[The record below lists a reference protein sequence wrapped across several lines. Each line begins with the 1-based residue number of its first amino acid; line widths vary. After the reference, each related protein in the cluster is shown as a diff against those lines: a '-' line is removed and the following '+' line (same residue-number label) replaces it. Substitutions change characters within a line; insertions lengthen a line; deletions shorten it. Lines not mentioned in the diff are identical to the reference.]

1 MGKSNAEQFLPSKEL
16 ATISALAQGYSDYK
30 KRLEEK
36 EMAKQA
42 QRAELLKVI
51 LPLYLKQRGERAIFE
66 RERPLDMDK
75 FQLEQQKVA
84 QTGQLGIAGLQVQ
97 MTGLENAWNIA
108 NMQELGETGRADARN
123 NLSVE
128 LERIRASVQG
138 MIETNKAGIAR
149 AQITSAEKQT
159 TERVAGRAADVS
171 AQVEGRADVSS
182 AVSAS
187 REKIAKWH
195 DDTMKEIAKLDRDI
209 EGKFPEAL
217 KQQVGI
223 YKADAFLASEIWTAA
238 LVDPKYKDVANLMT
252 QIVLDSKTN
261 LNTALAEHGGVS
273 MPARALPELE
283 VEKYGGFLGIGQKER
298 TVPALIPGLTPT
310 RGGVGATGLEVQGPP
325 EPMQLPALKTSGT
338 EFDKFVSMMKAQ
350 NATFINDAQK
360 EQLRK
365 MGIDPDAVE
374 RAVNK

>member
-51 LPLYLKQRGERAIFE
+51 LPQYLKQQGELAIFE
-66 RERPLDMDK
+66 RERPLDMAK

-97 MTGLENAWNIA
+97 MTGLANAWNIA
-108 NMQELGETGRADARN
+108 NMQEMGQTERADARN
-123 NLSVE
+123 KLDVQLKQIE
-128 LERIRASVQG
+128 ASIQG
-138 MIETNKAGIAR
+138 MMEMNKAGIAR
-149 AQITSAEKQT
+149 AQIGGRKDVATIGAEAAKG
-159 TERVAGRAADVS
+159 RVDALIAND
-171 AQVEGRADVSS
+171 QQ
-182 AVSAS
+182 
-187 REKIAKWH
+187 IAKWNN
-195 DDTMKEIAKLDRDI
+195 DTKMAIAKLPKAID
-209 EGKFPEAL
+209 KFPKALSEQADMYQAEANL
-217 KQQVGI
+217 SAAVWGMALQNPEYVGLANQMMQQVATS
-223 YKADAFLASEIWTAA
+223 KVSLDAA
-238 LVDPKYKDVANLMT
+238 LVAQGGAPMPT
-252 QIVLDSKTN
+252 IPTP
-261 LNTALAEHGGVS
+261 ALAVETDES
-273 MPARALPELE
+273 ILPF
-283 VEKYGGFLGIGQKER
+283 GWGDKER
-298 TVPALIPGLTPT
+298 TVPALVPGLTPT
-310 RGGVGATGLEVQGPP
+310 RGGAGATGLEAQGPP

-374 RAVNK
+374 RAVQTK